1 MASYWCCAARWRVW
15 RPTAWRLTPWPNWRL
30 RRDVGDARRGSA
42 ELRRSS
48 WIWCASRGWPRCWG
62 AELRLQARWQA
73 EEREDRVGGQE
84 EGELEDPAVCDLEHL
99 QRPRVIARAG
109 LARLVLPEGGRA
121 VGGDGRDHARS
132 TTTGA
137 PAHPPAEDVPTPA
150 QPQLIGRHRLRGI
163 LVNQRGER
171 IHVVALEGVDVA
183 AQQLTVVFAQCAGP
197 PPGPLRQALRD
208 RTVRRARLAEVH
220 RPGATLPATEHVQ
233 ADVGG
238 DSIQPR

>member
-48 WIWCASRGWPRCWG
+48 WIWCASRGWPRGWG
-62 AELRLQARWQA
+62 AELL
-73 EEREDRVGGQE
+73 
-84 EGELEDPAVCDLEHL
+84 
-99 QRPRVIARAG
+99 
-109 LARLVLPEGGRA
+109 LPEGGGA
-121 VGGDGRDHARS
+121 VGGDRRDHARS

-183 AQQLTVVFAQCAGP
+183 AQQLTVVFAQCAAPRIGD
-197 PPGPLRQALRD
+197 LCAVER
-208 RTVRRARLAEVH
+208 
-220 RPGATLPATEHVQ
+220 RPGALEGAVDRGDARLEQFGDLRGLPVQ
-233 ADVGG
+233 DLAE
-238 DSIQPR
+238 